1 MFALLAQR
9 NFSLLWT
16 AHTISILGDYVF
28 FIAITF
34 WVYAQ
39 TGSATAT
46 GAVLIAS
53 AVPIPLFAPLAG
65 VLVDRWDRRR
75 IMLVAESARAL
86 LFLGLLGIFLM
97 QPRALWPIY
106 IVGFLQSAFAAF
118 FWPARS
124 ALLPQFI
131 QPPSLLA
138 ANALYLVSDS
148 GVRVIAPALSTFA
161 LLRWGPASVILIDA
175 ATFLLSAG
183 CISLLTLPTIPQRG
197 IVSSVIR
204 SPSSARSAEP
214 EEQTRSGHSPGGPAK
229 SALWATPQ
237 RGLLLLG
244 ALIAYTA
251 GTLSILLPIFVQ
263 TILSAGPLAYGWM
276 FTAQAL
282 GEGAMS
288 LLLGRLS
295 PRSRQARG
303 IGFISGAL
311 ALGAFALILI
321 AAFHALVPSLLLN
334 VLFGAMMAATS
345 VSLLTLLQQRI
356 ASRLLGRTL
365 AAYTAAQA
373 LAQIGGQGIASVM
386 IAHIGVLW
394 FLALDGAVCLV
405 GSGLAF
411 LLLTSNDRSGASGAG
426 RDDLAPGACHK
437 VFDVR

>member
-9 NFSLLWT
+9 NFFLLWA

-46 GAVLIAS
+46 GAVLITS

-65 VLVDRWDRRR
+65 VFVDRWDRRR

-86 LFLGLLGIFLM
+86 LFLGLLGMFLV

-106 IVGFLQSAFAAF
+106 VVGFLQSALAAF

-131 QPPSLLA
+131 QPPALLA

-148 GVRVIAPALSTFA
+148 GVRVIAPALSAFA
-161 LLRWGPASVILIDA
+161 LLHLGPASVILTDA

-183 CISLLTLPTIPQRG
+183 CISLFMLPTAPQG
-197 IVSSVIR
+197 DVVSLAIGK
-204 SPSSARSAEP
+204 PSSERLAKPEKQALSGQRPGVSTKRARWTSP
-214 EEQTRSGHSPGGPAK
+214 ES
-229 SALWATPQ
+229 
-237 RGLLLLG
+237 GLLLLG

-263 TILSAGPLAYGWM
+263 ITLSAGPLAYGWLL
-276 FTAQAL
+276 TAQAV
-282 GEGAMS
+282 GEGAIS

-295 PRSRQARG
+295 PRARQVRMT
-303 IGFISGAL
+303 GFVSGSL
-311 ALGAFALILI
+311 ALGALALILI
-321 AAFHALVPSLLLN
+321 AFIHRLVPDLFLN
-334 VLFGAMMAATS
+334 VLFGAAMAATS
-345 VSLLTLLQQRI
+345 VSLLTLLQQRVTN
-356 ASRLLGRTL
+356 RLLGRTL

-373 LAQIGGQGIASVM
+373 LAQVGGMGIASVLV
-386 IAHIGVLW
+386 AHIGVSW
-394 FLALDGAVCLV
+394 FLTFDGALCLL
-405 GSGLAF
+405 GSGFAF
-411 LLLTSNDRSGASGAG
+411 LLLPRTHHSSSGA
-426 RDDLAPGACHK
+426 PQ
-437 VFDVR
+437 